1 MFAIIETGGKQYKVE
16 KGATVE
22 VEKLDAEDGST
33 ITIDKVVLIS
43 DNNDVKI
50 GTPYVSGAA
59 VVAKVLGQIKGE
71 KIRVYKMKAKEHYQR
86 TAGHRQKYTS
96 LEITEIKESGVAKAA
111 KAPKV
116 KKVEVKAGEKKPAIK
131 KAAAKKAKSTEA

>member
-43 DNNDVKI
+43 DNDDVKI

-86 TAGHRQKYTS
+86 TAGHRQKYTN
-96 LEITEIKESGVAKAA
+96 LEITEIKAEGAVRAKAEA
-111 KAPKV
+111 
-116 KKVEVKAGEKKPAIK
+116 KKPAAVK
-131 KAAAKKAKSTEA
+131 KSAPKKTKSVEA

>member
-22 VEKLDAEDGST
+22 VEKLAVEEGAT

-43 DNNDVKI
+43 DNNDLKI
-50 GTPYVSGAA
+50 GTPYISGAE
-59 VVAKVLGQIKGE
+59 VTAKVTGQIKGE

-86 TAGHRQKYTS
+86 TAGHRQKYTT
-96 LEITEIKESGVAKAA
+96 LEITDIKSEGAI
-111 KAPKV
+111 KAP
-116 KKVEVKAGEKKPAIK
+116 K
-131 KAAAKKAKSTEA
+131 KAAAKKTKSVEA

>member
-16 KGATVE
+16 KGATLE
-22 VEKLDAEDGST
+22 IEELYADEGST

-43 DNNDVKI
+43 DNDNLKI

-59 VVAKVLGQIKGE
+59 VTAKVIGQVKGE

-86 TAGHRQKYTS
+86 TAGHRQKYS
-96 LEITEIKESGVAKAA
+96 SVEILEIKAEGAVKAA
-111 KAPKV
+111 KAPKAETPV
-116 KKVEVKAGEKKPAIK
+116 VEKKTAKK
-131 KAAAKKAKSTEA
+131 KAATKKTK

>member
-86 TAGHRQKYTS
+86 TAGHRQKYTN
-96 LEITEIKESGVAKAA
+96 LEITEIKAEGAA
-111 KAPKV
+111 R
-116 KKVEVKAGEKKPAIK
+116 VKAEAKKPAAVK
-131 KAAAKKAKSTEA
+131 KAAPKKTKSVEA

>member
-86 TAGHRQKYTS
+86 TAGHRQKYTN
-96 LEITEIKESGVAKAA
+96 LEITEIKTEGAVRAKAEA
-111 KAPKV
+111 
-116 KKVEVKAGEKKPAIK
+116 KKPAAVK
-131 KAAAKKAKSTEA
+131 KAAPKKTKSVEA

>member
-16 KGATVE
+16 KGTTLD
-22 VEKLDAEDGST
+22 VEKLEVEDGAT

-43 DNNDVKI
+43 NNDNLKI
-50 GTPYVSGAA
+50 GTPYIEGAA
-59 VVAKVLGQIKGE
+59 VTAKVIGLIKGE
-71 KIRVYKMKAKEHYQR
+71 KLRIYKMHAKEHYQR

-131 KAAAKKAKSTEA
+131 KAASKKAKSTEA

>member
-43 DNNDVKI
+43 DNDDVKI

-86 TAGHRQKYTS
+86 TAGHRQKYTN
-96 LEITEIKESGVAKAA
+96 LEITEIKSEGAVR
-111 KAPKV
+111 
-116 KKVEVKAGEKKPAIK
+116 VKAEAKKPAAVK
-131 KAAAKKAKSTEA
+131 KAAPKKTKSVEA